1 MKSRRRIA
9 FPKAQDHAK
18 CIDDYSRDLQ
28 SVEWGVSC
36 HFAHQQLA
44 RAHVSSGSKADIS
57 ECPRNVRYSPES
69 GHPSARSRCQLWAIS
84 DQRTAAAFYSI
95 SSNNTRIHGSH
106 LAEPFTAS
114 EADGPLKVEKS
125 SEKW

>member
-1 MKSRRRIA
+1 MRATALFTFHLADFRLLPITLIIGTKSNVRLSLKSRHSSVRSGCRR
-9 FPKAQDHAK
+9 
-18 CIDDYSRDLQ
+18 
-28 SVEWGVSC
+28 
-36 HFAHQQLA
+36 
-44 RAHVSSGSKADIS
+44 RA
-57 ECPRNVRYSPES
+57 N
-69 GHPSARSRCQLWAIS
+69 S